1 MKASVK
7 FSVTEDNGA
16 AFFDNAIE
24 YSNLSRTDVVAIETV
39 LLQTLKTLNDLGA
52 EKAKG
57 KK

>member
-16 AFFDNAIE
+16 SFFDNAIE